1 MSILVQISV
10 LPRQQEDEP
19 FIKELALTKAKLYA
33 NDIGQWRIRKR
44 SIDARR
50 VPIKINLQVSILKSF
65 INRFNLI
72 LHNMIIKYCYG
83 IVLS

>member
-33 NDIGQWRIRKR
+33 NDIATGAYVK
-44 SIDARR
+44 D
-50 VPIKINLQVSILKSF
+50 L
-65 INRFNLI
+65 
-72 LHNMIIKYCYG
+72 
-83 IVLS
+83 

>member
-10 LPRQQEDEP
+10 LPSQQEDEP

-33 NDIGQWRIRKR
+33 NDISQWRIRKR

-50 VPIKINLQVSILKSF
+50 VPIKINLQVEFWLQNEQKEVIPAF
-65 INRFNLI
+65 IARMFLV
-72 LHNMIIKYCYG
+72 KKK
-83 IVLS
+83 

>member
-1 MSILVQISV
+1 MSTLVQISV

-33 NDIGQWRIRKR
+33 NDISQWRIRKR

-50 VPIKINLQVSILKSF
+50 VPIKINLHADDL
-65 INRFNLI
+65 RHMWLI
-72 LHNMIIKYCYG
+72 AVWGHSCRRLCK
-83 IVLS
+83 

>member
-33 NDIGQWRIRKR
+33 NDISQLRILKR
-44 SIDARR
+44 SIDAIRL
-50 VPIKINLQVSILKSF
+50 PIKINLQVEFLLQNEQIETIPSF
-65 INRFNLI
+65 ISHDFS
-72 LHNMIIKYCYG
+72 IKK
-83 IVLS
+83 